1 MNSSSHDFD
10 PIQFGVLQQ
19 RVENLTEAVDRLDAA
34 VDRLSSTISETR
46 GGWKMLVTLGS
57 VVAGI
62 SAAVTWAVSH
72 VKLIP

>member
-1 MNSSSHDFD
+1 MNPGDFD

-19 RVENLTEAVDRLDAA
+19 RVENLTDAVDRLDAA
-34 VDRLSSTISETR
+34 VEKLSVTISETR

-62 SAAVTWAVSH
+62 SAAVTWVVSH
-72 VKLIP
+72 VKLVP

>member
-1 MNSSSHDFD
+1 MNPGDFD

-19 RVENLTEAVDRLDAA
+19 RVENLTDAVDRLDAA
-34 VDRLSSTISETR
+34 VEKLSVTISETR

-72 VKLIP
+72 VKLVP